1 MDTPELVKLLA
12 DPVLLKSFNALLND
26 HGGFPSIEGHFT
38 LDDVIAN
45 FQKEK
50 RPIMYYVI
58 WTPDTIVFTSRMFLT
73 PKTGYITMVHTHD
86 GYKRRGICSGAF
98 NKIFK
103 YLKEITRW
111 RLDVEQAN
119 TAAIACYRKMGFKAA
134 DRQLFSDAVTM
145 TLNNKYI

>member
-26 HGGFPSIEGHFT
+26 HGDYQSTEGHFT
-38 LDDVIAN
+38 LDNVVEDS
-45 FQKEK
+45 QQEK
-50 RPIMYYVI
+50 RHIVYFVL
-58 WTPDTIVFTSRMFLT
+58 WTPDIIVFTSRLFLT
-73 PKTGYITMVHTHD
+73 PKTGFITMVHTHD

-145 TLNNKYI
+145 TLNNK